1 MNYYEY
7 EYDKIDVLDKVMSFI
22 GSRQYGNALEFIDNL
37 DLSHCSDPLISMSK
51 AQCFLRLG
59 KKEEA
64 FDMYRETIKLCDE
77 KLKENNDLFILNVKG
92 NCNLILKNYIDAIEC
107 YDEVLA
113 IDDKNTL
120 ALSFKSVALIRL
132 DEQDAA
138 FDCLERLLEI
148 DSSNND
154 IKLFKVQYLN
164 TIEKYDESLKI
175 LEDVLNDSYEYPQ
188 AYMLKA
194 DALLE
199 TRHVNEAFE
208 NVNKSLELNPNVS
221 YSWYLRAKI
230 LMEKSDFE
238 SALKNFDKALAI
250 DNNIDC
256 YLFDKAS
263 CYLNLSKFDEAYETY
278 EKAFKLNPH
287 SGGISNAEIFLD
299 FIKDLK
305 VINKNM

>member
-1 MNYYEY
+1 MLVKKMNYYEY
-7 EYDKIDVLDKVMSFI
+7 DYDKIDVLDEVMSFI
-22 GSRQYGNALEFIDNL
+22 STRQYDDALKCMDNL
-37 DLSHCSDPLISMSK
+37 DLSECSDPLILMSK

-59 KKEEA
+59 KKEKA
-64 FDMYRETIKLCDE
+64 FDLYRQTITLCDE
-77 KLKENNDLFILNVKG
+77 KLKENEDPFILNIKG

-175 LEDVLNDSYEYPQ
+175 LDEVLNDS
-188 AYMLKA
+188 
-194 DALLE
+194 
-199 TRHVNEAFE
+199 FE
-208 NVNKSLELNPNVS
+208 
-221 YSWYLRAKI
+221 
-230 LMEKSDFE
+230 
-238 SALKNFDKALAI
+238 
-250 DNNIDC
+250 
-256 YLFDKAS
+256 
-263 CYLNLSKFDEAYETY
+263 
-278 EKAFKLNPH
+278 
-287 SGGISNAEIFLD
+287 
-299 FIKDLK
+299 
-305 VINKNM
+305 